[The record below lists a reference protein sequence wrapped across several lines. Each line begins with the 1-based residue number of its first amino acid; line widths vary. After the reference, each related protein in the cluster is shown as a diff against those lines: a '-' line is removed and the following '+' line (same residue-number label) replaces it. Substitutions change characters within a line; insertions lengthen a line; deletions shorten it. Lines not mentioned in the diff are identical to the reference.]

1 MQALADVVGTSKS
14 QIDKLEKGQRRLTE
28 DWMRRLARALQCSP
42 ADLLE
47 DDESDSRFV
56 NPKTIDRLVAPAR
69 GPRDLP
75 VCGYPLNETEAY
87 FLDMKAAVH
96 EMVERPA
103 SLSSV
108 EEAYA
113 VYMADRSMQP
123 KYEPGQLLYVHP
135 YRPARNL
142 DYVVVRLTNNRYVVR
157 RFVSEAA
164 GKVTLTQLNPEKEIE
179 FDRSEVIAVQKIVHA
194 DEL

>member
-1 MQALADVVGTSKS
+1 MQALADAVGTSKS

-28 DWMRRLARALQCSP
+28 DWMRRLARALQCNP

-47 DDESDSRFV
+47 HDRYDSQFV
-56 NPKTIDRLVAPAR
+56 NLETIQRVVPPGR
-69 GPRDLP
+69 GPKDLP
-75 VCGYPLNETEAY
+75 VRGYPRDNDDAY
-87 FLDMKAAVH
+87 FLDMKESIH

-103 SLSSV
+103 PLSNV
-108 EEAYA
+108 EDAYA

-135 YRPARNL
+135 YRPARYL
-142 DYVVVRLTNNRYVVR
+142 DYVVVQLINGRYIVK
-157 RFVSEAA
+157 RFMRETATKLMLS
-164 GKVTLTQLNPEKEIE
+164 QFNPEKEIAY
-179 FDRSEVIAVQKIVHA
+179 DRSQIHAIQKIVHS